1 MFRWDR
7 SEDVE
12 VKNGYKMKRK
22 KYESKIGEGERD

>member
-12 VKNGYKMKRK
+12 NGYKMKRK
-22 KYESKIGEGERD
+22 KYESKIREGERD